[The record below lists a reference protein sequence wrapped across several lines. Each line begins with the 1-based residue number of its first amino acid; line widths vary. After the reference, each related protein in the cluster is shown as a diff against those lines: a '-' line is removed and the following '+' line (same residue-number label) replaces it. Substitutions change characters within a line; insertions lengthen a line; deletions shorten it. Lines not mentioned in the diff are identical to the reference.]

1 MITFDH
7 IAITAPSLEEGV
19 SYLHNLTGL
28 TIPKGGEHPD
38 MGTYN
43 HLTAL
48 GPDTFAEV
56 IAINPDAPKP
66 DHPRWFNLDHVTEP
80 KISWL
85 LRTDDIEG
93 CIAKAA
99 TFGIDLGRAMP
110 LQRGDLRW
118 RFTVRDDGT
127 IPIEGAAPLILQW
140 DTDGSHPASQMTDQ
154 GLRMN
159 TLTIETPYANE
170 LAKLLEVIGLKDLPE
185 IKQAQVTKVS
195 ANFLTVTKS
204 IAV

>member
-7 IAITAPSLEEGV
+7 IAFAAPSLKEGV
-19 SYLHNLTGL
+19 SHLHALTGL
-28 TIPKGGEHPD
+28 TVPTGGEHPD
-38 MGTYN
+38 MGTHN

-56 IAINPDAPKP
+56 IAINPEASKP

-80 KISWL
+80 KTAWL

-93 CIAKAA
+93 CITKAA
-99 TFGIDLGRAMP
+99 TIGIDLGRAMP

-118 RFTVRDDGT
+118 RFTVCDDGT
-127 IPIEGAAPLILQW
+127 IPLEGAAPLILQW
-140 DTDGSHPASQMTDQ
+140 DTDGPHPASNMTDQ

-159 TLTIETPYANE
+159 TLSIETPHAE
-170 LAKLLEVIGLKDLPE
+170 KLTKLLDALGLKNRPE
-185 IKQAQVTKVS
+185 IKQALTTKIS
-195 ANFLTVTKS
+195 ATFSAAAESVA
-204 IAV
+204 I